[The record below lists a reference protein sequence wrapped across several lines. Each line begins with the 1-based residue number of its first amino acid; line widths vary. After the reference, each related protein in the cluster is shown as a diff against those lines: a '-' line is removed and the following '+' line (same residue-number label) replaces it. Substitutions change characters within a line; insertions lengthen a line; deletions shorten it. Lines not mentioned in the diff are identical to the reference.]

1 MKTYTPEPTNNPKI
15 IALKEFINQLNK

>member
-1 MKTYTPEPTNNPKI
+1 MKTYTPEPTTNPKI